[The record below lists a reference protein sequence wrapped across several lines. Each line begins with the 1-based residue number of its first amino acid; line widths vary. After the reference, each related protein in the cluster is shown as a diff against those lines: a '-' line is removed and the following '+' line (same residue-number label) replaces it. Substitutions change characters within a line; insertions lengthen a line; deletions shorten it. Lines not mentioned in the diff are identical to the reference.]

1 MAEQLAEPTLHE
13 LLIVELERDLAL
25 ANKEGIS
32 LHEMARAIVRGLEG
46 DAKELVGE
54 IRKVIQEKYEIL
66 ND

>member
-1 MAEQLAEPTLHE
+1 
-13 LLIVELERDLAL
+13 
-25 ANKEGIS
+25 
-32 LHEMARAIVRGLEG
+32 MARAIVRGLEG